1 MPEFKKEGR
10 GYKQKPFSGFKM
22 MEEMMDNAPMM
33 KNGPTRENFPKGH
46 EIFQGG
52 KYVQDAKGFIVKNP
66 NKRGTSIGRKPS
78 PNPKTTKPTVSSK
91 NKADKNIIESW
102 KREFAKIAD
111 PMESNRGKALA
122 EKLMDAGVDPSVYAR
137 PRNRKK

>member
-33 KNGPTRENFPKGH
+33 KKG
-46 EIFQGG
+46 
-52 KYVQDAKGFIVKNP
+52 
-66 NKRGTSIGRKPS
+66 
-78 PNPKTTKPTVSSK
+78 KPTVSSK